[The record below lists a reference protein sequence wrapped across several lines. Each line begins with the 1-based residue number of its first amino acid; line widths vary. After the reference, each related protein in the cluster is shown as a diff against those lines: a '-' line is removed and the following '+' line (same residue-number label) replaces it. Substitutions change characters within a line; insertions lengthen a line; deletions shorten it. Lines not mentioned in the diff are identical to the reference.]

1 MQKYQLLYEGL
12 KRETNKE
19 KKLQK
24 KYSRK
29 GKTIISGNN
38 ISSSNNNNTN
48 TTMSRNPSQ
57 QLHHN

>member
-29 GKTIISGNN
+29 GKTIIASSNN
-38 ISSSNNNNTN
+38 NTSNNNNTN
-48 TTMSRNPSQ
+48 TLSRNQSQ
-57 QLHHN
+57 QLQL

>member
-29 GKTIISGNN
+29 GKTIIAGSNA
-38 ISSSNNNNTN
+38 SNNNNTN
-48 TTMSRNPSQ
+48 TLSRNQSQ
-57 QLHHN
+57 QLHL